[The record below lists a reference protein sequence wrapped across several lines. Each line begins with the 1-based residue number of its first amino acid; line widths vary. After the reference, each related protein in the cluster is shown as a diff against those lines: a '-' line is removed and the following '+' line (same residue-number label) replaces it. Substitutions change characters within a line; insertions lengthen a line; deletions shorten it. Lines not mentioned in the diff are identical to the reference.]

1 MTKETTTDPD
11 CLKKIN
17 RDDLLSLSSEMIQD
31 IYDRVKV
38 QRFRERE
45 GDSTKLKYLRV
56 LVTAIQAHNSILKDD
71 QLEDIESRLAALEES
86 KNANTN
92 N

>member
-1 MTKETTTDPD
+1 MTKETTIGPD
-11 CLKKIN
+11 CFKKIN
-17 RDDLLSLSSEMIQD
+17 REDLLSLSSEMIQD

-56 LVTAIQAHNSILKDD
+56 LVTAIQTHNTVLKDAEIED
-71 QLEDIESRLAALEES
+71 VKDRLELLEAS
-86 KNANTN
+86 MVARK
-92 N
+92 

>member
-1 MTKETTTDPD
+1 MTKETTIDPD
-11 CLKKIN
+11 CLKKLN
-17 RDDLLSLSSEMIQD
+17 RDGLLSLSSEMIPD

-56 LVTAIQAHNSILKDD
+56 LVIAIQAHNSILKDE
-71 QLEDIESRLAALEES
+71 QLEDIEHRLAALEEDDHTY
-86 KNANTN
+86 N
-92 N
+92 

>member
-1 MTKETTTDPD
+1 MTKETTNDPD
-11 CLKKIN
+11 WLKKID
-17 RDDLLSLSSEMIQD
+17 RERLLSLSSEMIQD

-56 LVTAIQAHNSILKDD
+56 LVTAIQAHNSILKDE
-71 QLEDIESRLAALEES
+71 QLEDIERRLAALEEE
-86 KNANTN
+86 KNGHTDN
-92 N
+92 